1 MAKPISTICGMSV
14 SKTKDGVY
22 EIDKKTYNK
31 FLEEKGITPD
41 VVKKINEVQNEVI
54 IDATKYLSAQ
64 IAEDKSTDKKVVNVP
79 DPINKIS
86 VSMYGSRELLNPSTQ
101 KKMTVYGQTTVRL
114 SKSLVKPIREAI
126 SVEQEM
132 LKSIFDN

>member
-54 IDATKYLSAQ
+54 IDVTKYLSAQ